1 MMDPTAPA
9 SSSIVHRVDHDRG
22 VVFVAASGNVTADA
36 LRAAHAALN
45 GDPKFSSGMD
55 VYIECRVL
63 TGMPTPEELR
73 GMALTSIL
81 HRGDVRHG
89 RMAIV
94 ATTARSYEAIS
105 IFEFFCETSRNQLA
119 IFTDRSAA
127 CAWLGI
133 DRVLLP

>member
-1 MMDPTAPA
+1 MLATAAPMD
-9 SSSIVHRVDHDRG
+9 SSIEHHVDHDRG
-22 VVFVAASGNVTADA
+22 VVFVAASGNVTVDA

-45 GDPKFSSGMD
+45 ADPKFSSGMD

-73 GMALTSIL
+73 SLALTSIL
-81 HRGDVRHG
+81 HRGNARHR

-94 ATTARSYEAIS
+94 ATTARSYEAVS
-105 IFEFFCETSRNQLA
+105 IFEFFSETPRHQLA
-119 IFTDRSAA
+119 IFTERSAA

-133 DRVLLP
+133 DRVSPP